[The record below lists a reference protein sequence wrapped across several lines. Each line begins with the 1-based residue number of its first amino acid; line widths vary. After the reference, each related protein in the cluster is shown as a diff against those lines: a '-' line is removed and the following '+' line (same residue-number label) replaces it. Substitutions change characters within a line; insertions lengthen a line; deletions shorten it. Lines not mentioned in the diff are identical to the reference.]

1 MSEFDNSYHLVDSVL
16 ASAVQ
21 KQLKEVRVI
30 VEVKGQIEL
39 VLEGHP
45 DLMRLLLSNQT
56 RLEHYI
62 LLQLLVEFGR
72 VVCIGPQLVN
82 LDVSWF
88 AEGRIFSNL
97 EPKVGLGEINKVIIA
112 ELLDK
117 PFDLSCRGS
126 MHVQ

>member
-1 MSEFDNSYHLVDSVL
+1 MPEFDNSYHLVDRVL

-21 KQLKEVRVI
+21 KQLKEVRVV

-97 EPKVGLGEINKVIIA
+97 EPKVSLG
-112 ELLDK
+112 
-117 PFDLSCRGS
+117 
-126 MHVQ
+126 